1 MRQWTYLKFSR
12 VLRANGY
19 SIARCSG
26 DHNIFKNSKGYHISV
41 PVHLVSVI
49 ANRLIK
55 ENNLKLD
62 L

>member
-1 MRQWTYLKFSR
+1 MKQWTYLKFAR
-12 VLRANGY
+12 VLRANGFA
-19 SIARCSG
+19 IARYNG
-26 DHNIFKNSKGYHISV
+26 DHNIFKNSEGAHISV

-55 ENNLKLD
+55 ENKLKTD